1 MKEEFYKIID
11 YCDGI
16 KADERSKKVAV
27 DMWKKSCERY
37 IISEMP
43 TIDKCRW
50 HGIYGLITSYE
61 AANLTREEFF
71 IYMKDVIEKYI

>member
-1 MKEEFYKIID
+1 MKKEFYKIID
-11 YCDGI
+11 YCDDI

-37 IISEMP
+37 IISEIS
-43 TIDKCRW
+43 TINKCRW

-61 AANLTREEFF
+61 AANLTRKEFF
-71 IYMKDVIEKYI
+71 DYMNEVIEKYI